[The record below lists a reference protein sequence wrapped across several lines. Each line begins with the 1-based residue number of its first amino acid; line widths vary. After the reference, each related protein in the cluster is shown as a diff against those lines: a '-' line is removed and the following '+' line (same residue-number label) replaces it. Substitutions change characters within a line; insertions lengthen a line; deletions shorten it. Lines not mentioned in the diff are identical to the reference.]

1 MTDAIEFN
9 EGLIRRYDKAGP
21 RYTSYPT
28 AVEFH
33 HGFTA
38 DTYAQHIALSN
49 QRGGPLSLYFHVP
62 FCDTVCFYC
71 ACNKIITISFAIR
84 SAQPICHGKRLGIVT

>member
-9 EGLIRRYDKAGP
+9 AELIRRYDKAGP

-62 FCDTVCFYC
+62 FSVPE
-71 ACNKIITISFAIR
+71 ASARTI
-84 SAQPICHGKRLGIVT
+84 G